1 MNKLALSNVFGNSLI
16 VAGILGLAAC
26 SSIASE
32 TETVSNKD
40 KAVQL
45 ISSIE
50 TGDPAPIAYINP
62 DQYIQHNLGISDGLA
77 GFGAVMQMLPTGSA
91 KADVKRAFQ
100 DGEYVVLHTEYNFF
114 GPKAGF
120 DVFRFEEGQIV
131 EHWDNLQEIAPKNR
145 SGRTQFDG
153 TTEVK
158 DLEKTKENKA
168 LVADLVDSV
177 FIKGE
182 FSKIGQFIGPKGD
195 DYLQHNV
202 AVADGLSGLGE
213 AMKALT
219 IAGSPMI
226 YTKNHKI
233 LGQGNFVIAIS
244 EGEFM
249 KKHVAFYDLF
259 RVEND
264 MIVEHWDTIEEIPV
278 KAERKNTNGKFGFK

>member
-1 MNKLALSNVFGNSLI
+1 MNKLSFSNVFGKTLI
-16 VAGILGLAAC
+16 AAGILGLSAC
-26 SSIASE
+26 STAANE
-32 TETVSNKD
+32 TETVSNRD
-40 KAVQL
+40 KAIQL

-62 DQYIQHNLGISDGLA
+62 EQYTQHNLAVGDGLA

-91 KADVKRAFQ
+91 KADVKRVFQ

-131 EHWDNLQEIAPKNR
+131 EHWDNLQEVAPANR

-158 DLEKTKENKA
+158 DLEKTEENKA
-168 LVADLVDSV
+168 MVVDLIDSV

-182 FSKIGQFIGPKGD
+182 FSKIGQFIGPKD
-195 DYLQHNV
+195 KDYLQHNTS
-202 AVADGLSGLGE
+202 VADGLSDLGE
-213 AMKALT
+213 AIKALT
-219 IAGSPMI
+219 KVGSPMI

-233 LGQGNFVIAIS
+233 LGQGNFVLAIS

-264 MIVEHWDTIEEIPV
+264 MIIEHWDTIQEIPA
-278 KAERKNTNGKFGFK
+278 KADWKNTNGKFGFK